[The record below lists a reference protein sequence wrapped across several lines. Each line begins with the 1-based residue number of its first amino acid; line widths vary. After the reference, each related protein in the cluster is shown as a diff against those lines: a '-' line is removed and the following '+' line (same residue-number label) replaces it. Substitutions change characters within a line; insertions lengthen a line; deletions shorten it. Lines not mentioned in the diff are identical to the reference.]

1 MEALLINEINF
12 KNVMKFTLPTIIMM
26 VFMAV
31 YQMVD
36 GVFIS
41 NIIGADALSAVNIV
55 FPAISLLIG
64 ISIMLGTGGS
74 AVIAKNLGEG
84 RHREANSRFT
94 FIVFFGLAIGFVCA
108 VLGYALA
115 GPLSGLLGST
125 PSIHGFCVDYIS
137 VLSLSSPFAVL
148 QMLFTSFFPAAG
160 KPRLGLAVVTA
171 GGLANIVLDWL
182 FMSVFDMGIKGA
194 ALATGIGYAIPAI
207 YGLVYFS
214 VKRDGLLRFER
225 PNTEIKMLLSA
236 CFNGSSEMVTNLAN
250 GVTTF
255 LFNIAMMRL
264 AGEDGVAAITVAL
277 YSQFLLT
284 AVYMGYSG
292 GIAPVI
298 SYNYGRR
305 DNVSLKRAIR
315 ISLIFIAV
323 NSILWFLLSI
333 VLEGAITGIFIREG
347 MQVKKLLNEG
357 WKMFTLTFL
366 LSGFNIFASSMFT
379 AFSNGAV
386 SAIISFLRTFGFLSA
401 SIILLPEMMGVDG
414 IWLSIPAAECLTL
427 CISLYFFIRY
437 RKKYGY
443 SGCLGSSM

>member
-1 MEALLINEINF
+1 METALIKKIDF
-12 KNVMKFTLPTIIMM
+12 AGVIKFTAPTIIMM
-26 VFMAV
+26 IFMAV

-41 NIIGADALSAVNIV
+41 NIIGTDALSAVNIV

-84 RHREANSRFT
+84 RRREANSRFT
-94 FIVFFGLAIGFVCA
+94 FITAVGIGVGMICA
-108 VLGYALA
+108 VPGFILA
-115 GPLSGLLGST
+115 GPLSELLGST
-125 PSIHGFCVDYIS
+125 PAIYSYCVDYIS
-137 VLSLSSPFAVL
+137 VLSLSAPFAVL
-148 QMLFTSFFPAAG
+148 QMLFTCFFPAAG
-160 KPRLGLAVVTA
+160 KPRLGLAVVAA
-171 GGLANIVLDWL
+171 GGMANIILDWF
-182 FMSVFDMGIKGA
+182 FMAVLDMGIKGA
-194 ALATGIGYAIPAI
+194 ALATGIGYAIPAV
-207 YGLVYFS
+207 YGLIYFS
-214 VKRDGLLRFER
+214 IKRDGLLRFER
-225 PNTEIKMLLSA
+225 PKAEIKMLVLA

-255 LFNIAMMRL
+255 LFNIAMMRY
-264 AGEDGVAAITVAL
+264 AGENGVAAITVAL

-305 DNVSLKRAIR
+305 DASALRDTVR

-323 NSILWFLLSI
+323 NSTLWFILSMA
-333 VLEGAITGIFIREG
+333 LEDVICGIFVRDSA
-347 MQVKKLLNEG
+347 QVRNIIGEG
-357 WKMFTLTFL
+357 WKMFTFTFL

-379 AFSNGAV
+379 AYSNGMV
-386 SAIISFLRTFGFLSA
+386 SAVISFLRTFGFLST
-401 SIILLPEMMGVDG
+401 SILLLPEMIGIKG

-427 CISLYFFIRY
+427 CISLFFFMRY
-437 RKKYGY
+437 RKRYGY
-443 SGCLGSSM
+443 SRCASL